1 MKICARGLLLPLA
14 ALFFLVSIPA
24 IAHHGPAEYDTTT
37 QTALKGTIT
46 DFQFMN
52 PHSVIF
58 FDVKDAAGNVQKWSA
73 EALSATS
80 MVRQGWSKT
89 MMKPGDQVT
98 IIGNISKNGSHAMR
112 LNKIVLASG
121 KEMAIEY

>member
-1 MKICARGLLLPLA
+1 MKCWPLSFLPLA
-14 ALFFLVSIPA
+14 ALLLVASAPVF
-24 IAHHGPAEYDTTT
+24 AHHGPAEYDTTT
-37 QTALKGTIT
+37 QTTLKGTIT

-58 FDVKDAAGNVQKWSA
+58 FDVKDAAGNAQKWSA

-98 IIGNISKNGSHAMR
+98 IIGNISKNGSHTMR
-112 LNKIVLASG
+112 LNKIVLPSG
-121 KEMAIEY
+121 KELAIEY

>member
-1 MKICARGLLLPLA
+1 MKICARGLLSLA

-24 IAHHGPAEYDTTT
+24 VAHHGPAEYDTNT
-37 QTALKGTIT
+37 QTSLKGTIT

-58 FDVKDAAGNVQKWSA
+58 FDVTDSAGATQKWSA

-89 MMKPGDQVT
+89 MMKAGDQVT
-98 IIGNISKNGSHAMR
+98 ITGNISKNGSHAMR
-112 LNKIVLASG
+112 LNKIVLPSG
-121 KEMAIEY
+121 KTMTIEY

>member
-1 MKICARGLLLPLA
+1 MKLCARGLLSLA
-14 ALFFLVSIPA
+14 ALFFLICIPV
-24 IAHHGPAEYDTTT
+24 IAHHGPAEYDTNT
-37 QTALKGTIT
+37 QTSLKGTIT

-58 FDVKDAAGNVQKWSA
+58 FDVTDSAGATQKWSA

-89 MMKPGDQVT
+89 MMKAGDQVT
-98 IIGNISKNGSHAMR
+98 ITGNISKNGSHTMR
-112 LNKIVLASG
+112 LNKIVLPSG
-121 KEMAIEY
+121 KAMTIEY

>member
-1 MKICARGLLLPLA
+1 MKICASGLLSLA
-14 ALFFLVSIPA
+14 ALFFLVSIPV

-89 MMKPGDQVT
+89 MMVT
-98 IIGNISKNGSHAMR
+98 
-112 LNKIVLASG
+112 
-121 KEMAIEY
+121 

>member
-1 MKICARGLLLPLA
+1 MKIWVCGLLSLA
-14 ALFFLVSIPA
+14 ALFFLGSIPVS
-24 IAHHGPAEYDTTT
+24 AHHGPAEYDTNT
-37 QTALKGTIT
+37 QTSLKGTIT

-58 FDVKDAAGNVQKWSA
+58 FDVTDASGNTQKWSA

-89 MMKPGDQVT
+89 MMKSGDQVT
-98 IIGNISKNGSHAMR
+98 ITGNISKNGSHTMR
-112 LNKIVLASG
+112 LNKIALPSG
-121 KEMAIEY
+121 KIMTIEY

>member
-1 MKICARGLLLPLA
+1 MKIWPLCLLTLA
-14 ALFFLVSIPA
+14 ALLFVPSAPVS
-24 IAHHGPAEYDTTT
+24 AHHGPAEYDMTT
-37 QTALKGTIT
+37 QTTLKGTIT

-58 FDVKDAAGNVQKWSA
+58 FDVKDAAGNAQKWSA

-89 MMKPGDQVT
+89 MLKPGDQVT
-98 IIGNISKNGSHAMR
+98 IVGNISKNGSHTIR

-121 KEMAIEY
+121 KELT

>member
-1 MKICARGLLLPLA
+1 MKISALCLLTLSALVFA
-14 ALFFLVSIPA
+14 AFTPVS
-24 IAHHGPAEYDTTT
+24 AHHGPAEYDTST

-46 DFQFMN
+46 DFEFMN

-58 FDVKDAAGNVQKWSA
+58 FDVKDDAGNTQKWSA

-89 MMKPGDQVT
+89 MMKAGDQVT

>member
-1 MKICARGLLLPLA
+1 MKFWLLSVFILAPL
-14 ALFFLVSIPA
+14 LFVASIPA
-24 IAHHGPAEYDTTT
+24 TAHHGPAEYDTST
-37 QTALKGTIT
+37 QTTLKGTIT

-80 MVRQGWSKT
+80 MVRQGWSKA

>member
-1 MKICARGLLLPLA
+1 MKILASCLLSLA
-14 ALFFLVSIPA
+14 ALLFLVSPPV
-24 IAHHGPAEYDTTT
+24 IAHHGPAEYDVNT
-37 QTALKGTIT
+37 QTSLKGTIT

-58 FDVKDAAGNVQKWSA
+58 FDVTDSAGNTQKWSA

-89 MMKPGDQVT
+89 MMKAGDQVT
-98 IIGNISKNGSHAMR
+98 ITGNISKNGSHTMR
-112 LNKIVLASG
+112 LNKIALPTG
-121 KEMAIEY
+121 KTMTIEY